1 MAIRLVDLG
10 TVSYL
15 RSQTVYHG
23 VAYARTDHTPDTI
36 LLMNPKEPYVC
47 VGFHQEVDKEVDMTF
62 CREKGLPVLRRE
74 VGGGAVLLDENQM
87 FTQWIMAPDRL
98 PWNLNKRF
106 QIYARPL
113 VQTYHAFGIQAEF
126 RPINDIHVS
135 GRKIGGTG
143 AAAIGQAEVMVGSF
157 LFDFNTELM
166 ARVLKVPSEKFRD
179 KVFQSLQEYMTTMKK
194 ELQTVPDREDVKAVY
209 MRECEKALGEE
220 IVEGELTPDELATI
234 ETLDEKFQ
242 SESWLYQKSG
252 LMRDGVKIH
261 QDVWVMEA
269 MLKARGG
276 LVRAMARLH
285 HDRIEDLSL
294 SGDFTFHPHRLFT
307 DLEKALVN
315 VRLEPDAIRERVGQ
329 FYEDHDV
336 QTPGVEIEDWVSVLM
351 SLQQKAE

>member
-157 LFDFNTELM
+157 LFDFAGPLELM
-166 ARVLKVPSEKFRD
+166 ARANGSAFPKNKPVE
-179 KVFQSLQEYMTTMKK
+179 Q
-194 ELQTVPDREDVKAVY
+194 EDV
-209 MRECEKALGEE
+209 
-220 IVEGELTPDELATI
+220 
-234 ETLDEKFQ
+234 
-242 SESWLYQKSG
+242 SESAGIHDHHEKG
-252 LMRDGVKIH
+252 TADGAGPRRR
-261 QDVWVMEA
+261 E
-269 MLKARGG
+269 GG
-276 LVRAMARLH
+276 LHA
-285 HDRIEDLSL
+285 
-294 SGDFTFHPHRLFT
+294 
-307 DLEKALVN
+307 
-315 VRLEPDAIRERVGQ
+315 
-329 FYEDHDV
+329 
-336 QTPGVEIEDWVSVLM
+336 
-351 SLQQKAE
+351 